1 MNETNSY
8 PRSTLIRESLTFQ
21 LKLIADG
28 FRDFALV
35 PISLVA
41 TAIGLIRGGED
52 QGREFHRVIELGK
65 QSEQWINLFGQ
76 HAPIEEAG
84 KAGSI
89 DLMLSQAEDV
99 VRQQASEGGMTEK
112 ASQAIQR
119 ALNAA
124 HDKARE
130 AEVKRGI
137 DGKHEKDADPGESGS
152 AK

>member
-1 MNETNSY
+1 MNETEEY
-8 PRSTLIRESLTFQ
+8 PRSTLIRESMIFQ

-28 FRDFALV
+28 LRDFALV
-35 PISLVA
+35 PVSLVA
-41 TAIGLIRGGED
+41 TAIGLIRGGAGQD
-52 QGREFHRVIELGK
+52 REFRRVIDLGK
-65 QSEQWINLFGQ
+65 QTEQWINLFGQ
-76 HAPIEEAG
+76 HEPIEEAG

-89 DLMLSQAEDV
+89 DLLLSRAEDV

-130 AEVKRGI
+130 SKGGI
-137 DGKHEKDADPGESGS
+137 ETDSDLDGDMDPGDRKTEI
-152 AK
+152 